1 MQPYKKDRGGRVILG
16 QGGGDFR
23 TRKMKRKREIK
34 MMFNELGDVK
44 AEKDSYG
51 KKIPRLRKIQQK
63 YIKLK
68 EYAQV
73 LEVEIDKY

>member
-1 MQPYKKDRGGRVILG
+1 MQPYKKDRGG
-16 QGGGDFR
+16 GGGYQDKEDEEEE
-23 TRKMKRKREIK
+23 RKMI
-34 MMFNELGDVK
+34 FNELGDVK
-44 AEKDSYG
+44 AEKDSYR

-73 LEVEIDKY
+73 LEVEINKY

>member
-1 MQPYKKDRGGRVILG
+1 
-16 QGGGDFR
+16 
-23 TRKMKRKREIK
+23 